1 MKMEKLTLL
10 MSVFKSMD
18 NENKSGG
25 IMNKKIIGSVAATFF
40 VQQIINCFNKY
51 QHNFERKYK

>member
-25 IMNKKIIGSVAATFF
+25 IMNKKI
-40 VQQIINCFNKY
+40 NW
-51 QHNFERKYK
+51 